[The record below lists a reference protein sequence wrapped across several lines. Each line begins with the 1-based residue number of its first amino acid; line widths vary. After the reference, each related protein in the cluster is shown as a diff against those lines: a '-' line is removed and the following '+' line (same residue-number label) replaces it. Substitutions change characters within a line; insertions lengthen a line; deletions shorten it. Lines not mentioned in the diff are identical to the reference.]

1 MRMLSMAILLFATAT
16 FAAAQT
22 GTLTVKAGTKV
33 PYTISSTMD
42 MTESVQGNDVA
53 INRVIESRT
62 SLTAKKIAKNKIDW
76 VLDVSRMHMRMTN
89 PMAGKPVDSN
99 LKVKPT
105 QFSTDQTG
113 HLLGVAMLDP
123 AFKQAMQSSGQ
134 GSQIEL
140 MFSPMLRRAVKPGDS
155 WEETRQDTSEVQEG
169 VGGTM
174 VVHVTT
180 RYTYEGDVDTL
191 STKAAR
197 VRYETTSLAI
207 DGSLE
212 AQGAKMT
219 IDGDGTGGGL
229 TYYSLNDG
237 LMLNSTANMETSVRI
252 SMTSPQELII
262 PVTQKLST
270 TTVRK

>member
-1 MRMLSMAILLFATAT
+1 MAILLFATAT

-22 GTLTVKAGTKV
+22 GTLTVKAGTRV

-53 INRVIESRT
+53 INRMIESQT
-62 SLTAKKIAKNKIDW
+62 SLTARKIARNKIDW
-76 VLDVSRMHMRMTN
+76 VFDVSHMHMRMTN
-89 PMAGKPVDSN
+89 PIAGKPVDSS
-99 LKVKPT
+99 LKVKPML
-105 QFSTDQTG
+105 FSTDQAG
-113 HLLGVAMLDP
+113 RLLAVTSLDP
-123 AFKQAMQSSGQ
+123 ALKQAMHSPGQ
-134 GSQIEL
+134 GNSMEQ
-140 MFSPMLRRAVKPGDS
+140 MFSPALRRTIKVGDS

-191 STKAAR
+191 NTKASR
-197 VRYETTSLAI
+197 VRYETTSLSI

-237 LMLNSTANMETSVRI
+237 LMLNSTANMQTSVRI